1 MGHHLGGQV
10 SKIRLSIAEYYVTR
24 YFYLKVEEQLE
35 FMGIFRCGVRRSHAC
50 SRMKLDLGRLEISDS
65 EFGIKILTT
74 LHRLSVVIQRYFLR
88 PYVVE
93 SYFSIVC
100 LENADLS
107 CYHANVNT
115 PLYKA
120 VLSTACRVHSG
131 RANHFSSIAREFD
144 MLTRVHVLHYHEVY
158 SKRPVHN
165 RRKIHVERC
174 SQYRQNNYEAVS
186 AAQNIQVR
194 LVEIAFSP
202 C

>member
-1 MGHHLGGQV
+1 MRCPSLARLLAYETGLG
-10 SKIRLSIAEYYVTR
+10 KTR
-24 YFYLKVEEQLE
+24 N
-35 FMGIFRCGVRRSHAC
+35 FR
-50 SRMKLDLGRLEISDS
+50 
-65 EFGIKILTT
+65 FGIRNKNLDYITQ
-74 LHRLSVVIQRYFLR
+74 RLYVVIQRYFLR
-88 PYVVE
+88 LYVVE
-93 SYFSIVC
+93 NYFSIVC

-120 VLSTACRVHSG
+120 VLSTASRVHSG